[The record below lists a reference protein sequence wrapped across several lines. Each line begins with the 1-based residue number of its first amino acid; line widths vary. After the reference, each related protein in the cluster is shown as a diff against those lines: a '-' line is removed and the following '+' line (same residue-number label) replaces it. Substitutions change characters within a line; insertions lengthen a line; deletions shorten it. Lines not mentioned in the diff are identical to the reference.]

1 MHIKCATADLAEGS
15 AMTFLLRTISFII
28 LVSLF
33 LFSMLSKSVPAQ
45 LLFAVF
51 ATVSA
56 FFVVY
61 ETFSMIEK
69 INKPG
74 FKAVTSTVAALMIVF
89 MAFYEIQI
97 MMFLIAIVF
106 LVVGMWVLM
115 LFVYEDRDKYVDK
128 AVNSQGVF
136 MMVAVP
142 LSFLV
147 LIYRVDPLLL
157 LFMVAVTKIGDTGA
171 YVFGSLSNKLLG
183 GKNHKVVPRISPNKS
198 YEGVIGGLICSVLLS
213 YILAKYVFDPVSL
226 NPDLTGTALDK
237 HTIHF
242 SLLVGGF
249 LFFGG
254 FAGDLV
260 ESVLKRTC
268 GVKDSGNAIPG
279 MGGFFDFLDSL
290 ILNAPLFYLY
300 LLYFDV

>member
-1 MHIKCATADLAEGS
+1 MGRVA
-15 AMTFLLRTISFII
+15 
-28 LVSLF
+28 
-33 LFSMLSKSVPAQ
+33 AQ
-45 LLFAVF
+45 IAFAGF

-69 INKPG
+69 INKKG
-74 FKAVTSTVAALMIVF
+74 FKILTSGVAALMVLIMV
-89 MAFYEIQI
+89 FYEIQI
-97 MMFLIAIVF
+97 IMFLIAIIF
-106 LVVGMWVLM
+106 LVVGMWVFM

-128 AVNSQGVF
+128 AVNSLGVF
-136 MMVAVP
+136 MMVAMP
-142 LSFLV
+142 LSFMV
-147 LIYRVDPLLL
+147 LIYRIDSLLL

-171 YVFGSLSNKLLG
+171 YLSGTMSGKLMN
-183 GKNHKVVPRISPNKS
+183 GKNHKVVPGISPNKS

-213 YILAKYVFDPVSL
+213 LILAKTIFPEL
-226 NPDLTGTALDK
+226 NSANIESLDK

-242 SLLVGGF
+242 PLLVGIV

-254 FAGDLV
+254 FAGDLT

-268 GVKDSGNAIPG
+268 GVKDSGSMIPG

-290 ILNAPLFYLY
+290 MLNAPLFYLY

>member
-1 MHIKCATADLAEGS
+1 
-15 AMTFLLRTISFII
+15 MTFILRTISFIV

-33 LFSMLSKSVPAQ
+33 LFSMLWEGVAAQ
-45 LLFAVF
+45 IAFAGF

-69 INKPG
+69 INKKG
-74 FKAVTSTVAALMIVF
+74 FKILTSGVAALMVLIMV
-89 MAFYEIQI
+89 FYEIQI
-97 MMFLIAIVF
+97 IMFLIAIIF
-106 LVVGMWVLM
+106 LVVGMWVFM

-128 AVNSQGVF
+128 AVNSLGVF
-136 MMVAVP
+136 MMVAMP
-142 LSFLV
+142 LSFMV
-147 LIYRVDPLLL
+147 LIYRIDSLLL

-171 YVFGSLSNKLLG
+171 YLSGTMSGKLMN
-183 GKNHKVVPRISPNKS
+183 GKNHKVVPGISPNKS

-213 YILAKYVFDPVSL
+213 LILAKTIFPEL
-226 NPDLTGTALDK
+226 NSANIESLDK

-242 SLLVGGF
+242 PLLVGIV

-254 FAGDLV
+254 FAGDLT

-268 GVKDSGNAIPG
+268 GVKDSGSMIPG

-290 ILNAPLFYLY
+290 MLNAPLFYLY

>member
-1 MHIKCATADLAEGS
+1 
-15 AMTFLLRTISFII
+15 MTFVLRSISFIV

-33 LFSMLSKSVPAQ
+33 LFSVLWEGVAAQ
-45 LLFAVF
+45 IAFAGF
-51 ATVSA
+51 ATISA

-69 INKPG
+69 INKKG
-74 FKAVTSTVAALMIVF
+74 FKILTSAVTALMVLIMV
-89 MAFYEIQI
+89 FYEIQI
-97 MMFLIAIVF
+97 MMFLIAVIF
-106 LVVGMWVLM
+106 LVVGMWVFM

-128 AVNSQGVF
+128 AVNSLGVF

-142 LSFLV
+142 LCFIV
-147 LIYRVDPLLL
+147 LIYRIDSLLL

-171 YVFGSLSNKLLG
+171 YLTGTLSGKLMN
-183 GKNHKVVPRISPNKS
+183 GKNHKVVPGISPNKS

-213 YILAKYVFDPVSL
+213 LILAKAIFPELDPAIAESAS
-226 NPDLTGTALDK
+226 ALDK

-242 SLLVGGF
+242 PLLVGIV

-254 FAGDLV
+254 FAGDLT

-268 GVKDSGNAIPG
+268 GVKDSGNMIPG

>member
-1 MHIKCATADLAEGS
+1 
-15 AMTFLLRTISFII
+15 MTFILRTFSFII

-33 LFSMLSKSVPAQ
+33 LFSMLSKSIPAQ

-51 ATVSA
+51 AITSA

-74 FKAVTSTVAALMIVF
+74 FKAVTSTVAALMILF

-106 LVVGMWVLM
+106 LVAGMWVFM

-128 AVNSQGVF
+128 AVNSLGVF

-198 YEGVIGGLICSVLLS
+198 YEGVIGGLVCSVLLS
-213 YILAKYVFDPVSL
+213 FALAQYVFDPVSL
-226 NPDLTGTALDK
+226 NPAIESLDK

-242 SLLVGGF
+242 ALMVGIV

-254 FAGDLV
+254 FAGDLA

-268 GVKDSGNAIPG
+268 GVKDSGNTIPG

-290 ILNAPLFYLY
+290 MLNAPLFYLY

>member
-1 MHIKCATADLAEGS
+1 
-15 AMTFLLRTISFII
+15 MTFILRSISFIV

-33 LFSMLSKSVPAQ
+33 LFSMLWEGVAAQ
-45 LLFAVF
+45 IAFAGF

-69 INKPG
+69 INKKG
-74 FKAVTSTVAALMIVF
+74 FKILTSGVAALMVLIMV
-89 MAFYEIQI
+89 FYEIQI
-97 MMFLIAIVF
+97 IMFLIAIIF
-106 LVVGMWVLM
+106 LVVGMWVFM

-128 AVNSQGVF
+128 AVNSLGVF
-136 MMVAVP
+136 MMVAMP
-142 LSFLV
+142 LSFMV
-147 LIYRVDPLLL
+147 LIYRIDSLLL

-171 YVFGSLSNKLLG
+171 YLSGTMSGKLMN
-183 GKNHKVVPRISPNKS
+183 GKNHKVVPGISPNKS

-213 YILAKYVFDPVSL
+213 LILAKTIFPEL
-226 NPDLTGTALDK
+226 NSANIESLDK

-242 SLLVGGF
+242 PLLVGIV

-254 FAGDLV
+254 FAGDLT

-268 GVKDSGNAIPG
+268 GVKDSGSMIPG

-290 ILNAPLFYLY
+290 MLNAPLFYLY

>member
-1 MHIKCATADLAEGS
+1 
-15 AMTFLLRTISFII
+15 MTFILRTISFII

-45 LLFAVF
+45 ILFAGF
-51 ATVSA
+51 ATISA

-74 FKAVTSTVAALMIVF
+74 FKAVTSTVSALMIVF
-89 MAFYEIQI
+89 MLFYEIQI

-106 LVVGMWVLM
+106 LVAGMWVFM

-128 AVNSQGVF
+128 AVNSLGVF
-136 MMVAVP
+136 MLVAVP

-171 YVFGSLSNKLLG
+171 YVFGSLSNILLD
-183 GKNHKVVPRISPNKS
+183 GKNHKVVPGISPNKS
-198 YEGVIGGLICSVLLS
+198 YEGVIGGLICSALLS
-213 YILAKYVFDPVSL
+213 YILAQYVFDPVSL
-226 NPDLTGTALDK
+226 NPELGGTALDK
-237 HTIHF
+237 HTIRF
-242 SLLVGGF
+242 SLLVGGA

-268 GVKDSGNAIPG
+268 GVKDSGGAIPG

-290 ILNAPLFYLY
+290 MLNAPLFYLY